1 LLLDKIQNIENLT
14 PQEKHLVEYLVAHPK
29 DILTMNIT
37 ELAQVSYTSS
47 ATVFR
52 LCKKAGVSGYSEF
65 KMIYA
70 SELPNILE
78 LAGDLDVQN
87 LQIEDDMLMILKKI
101 EAIHKR
107 SISYTKNLIESD
119 QLKNIHCLVRN
130 ARRIEIYGEGLNFE
144 LAKVFQLNLQEI
156 GVDAYAYNAL
166 NPMNSK
172 FVKKGNRQ
180 RTLGIILTHTGRNR
194 HMYEIAD
201 HLLNDEYHLL
211 AICDSHNRE
220 ISRICDETVV
230 IMTTKN
236 TIELSNFVYLASL
249 QYVFDV
255 LTSVKLLQNYEEIEN
270 ISELVEKEKSKD

>member
-1 LLLDKIQNIENLT
+1 MLLDKIQNIENLT

-130 ARRIEIYGEGLNFE
+130 ARRIESLYI
-144 LAKVFQLNLQEI
+144 
-156 GVDAYAYNAL
+156 
-166 NPMNSK
+166 
-172 FVKKGNRQ
+172 
-180 RTLGIILTHTGRNR
+180 
-194 HMYEIAD
+194 
-201 HLLNDEYHLL
+201 
-211 AICDSHNRE
+211 
-220 ISRICDETVV
+220 
-230 IMTTKN
+230 
-236 TIELSNFVYLASL
+236 TI
-249 QYVFDV
+249 
-255 LTSVKLLQNYEEIEN
+255 
-270 ISELVEKEKSKD
+270 